1 MHANMILCTI
11 VLLYLFTDGCSA
23 LSTPKSR
30 VVSSS
35 STSLELMPAFEEEGE
50 DDDATE
56 LEKQVLRPTMT
67 EFAVKGPILQPE
79 KPKIV
84 VLGASGRIGR

>member
-1 MHANMILCTI
+1 MNTILLCTI
-11 VLLYLFTDGCSA
+11 LLLLLAGCWA

-30 VVSSS
+30 SVGSG
-35 STSLELMPAFEEEGE
+35 STSLGLMPAFDEERE
-50 DDDATE
+50 DDDATDV
-56 LEKQVLRPTMT
+56 EKQVLRPTMT
-67 EFAVKGPILQPE
+67 EFEVQGPMAQHE